1 MSRRWSARTRAPS
14 TCKGPACCSCSSI
27 GAPEYVE
34 DYNVYDD
41 VDDVNSQPGVGAPEY
56 VEDYND
62 DDVDDANSRPG
73 QGDKFSWLAWL
84 VLSWSR
90 PGQSQQSG
98 DQDSDHNMLEIRL

>member
-1 MSRRWSARTRAPS
+1 MSRRWSAKTRAPS

-34 DYNVYDD
+34 DYNDYD
-41 VDDVNSQPGVGAPEY
+41 VDDV
-56 VEDYND
+56 
-62 DDVDDANSRPG
+62 NSRPG
-73 QGDKFSWLAWL
+73 QGDRFSWLACL

-90 PGQSQQSG
+90 PGRSQQSG